1 MHLLEN
7 LKWRYATKIFENEK
21 KVSKQD
27 LDILKEAIQLTPTS
41 YGLQPFKI
49 LIIKDLK
56 IRIKLSTASYDQ
68 PQITTA
74 SHLFIFC
81 NYTELPKN
89 EIENYIQLT
98 AKTQNISPKNLEG
111 YKQLITNDLKQRN
124 QKELQNWSKNQNYIA
139 MSNLLNACAELK
151 IDACPMEGFDNE
163 AYNEILDLN
172 KLQLNASIIV
182 PIGYRAIHDN
192 SQFREKV
199 RKGFDQIFINK

>member
-7 LKWRYATKIFENEK
+7 LKWRYATKIFETEK

-111 YKQLITNDLKQRN
+111 YKQLITNDIKQRN

>member
-7 LKWRYATKIFENEK
+7 LKWRYATKIFETEK

-98 AKTQNISPKNLEG
+98 AKTQNISPKNLER

>member
-7 LKWRYATKIFENEK
+7 LKWRYATKIFETEK

>member
-7 LKWRYATKIFENEK
+7 LKWRYATKIFETEK

-56 IRIKLSTASYDQ
+56 IRIKLSTATYDQ

>member
-7 LKWRYATKIFENEK
+7 LKWRYATKIFETEK

-81 NYTELPKN
+81 NYTV
-89 EIENYIQLT
+89 
-98 AKTQNISPKNLEG
+98 
-111 YKQLITNDLKQRN
+111 RN
-124 QKELQNWSKNQNYIA
+124 FL
-139 MSNLLNACAELK
+139 
-151 IDACPMEGFDNE
+151 
-163 AYNEILDLN
+163 
-172 KLQLNASIIV
+172 
-182 PIGYRAIHDN
+182 H
-192 SQFREKV
+192 
-199 RKGFDQIFINK
+199 

>member
-7 LKWRYATKIFENEK
+7 LKWRYATKKFETEK

-49 LIIKDLK
+49 LIIKDLET
-56 IRIKLSTASYDQ
+56 RNKLSSASYNQ

-74 SHLFIFC
+74 SHLFVFC
-81 NYTELPKN
+81 NYTQLPKN

-98 AKTQNISPKNLEG
+98 AKTQHISPNILDD
-111 YKQLITNDLKQRN
+111 YKQLISNDLNQRN
-124 QKELQNWSKNQNYIA
+124 QTEIQNWSKNQNYIA

-151 IDACPMEGFDNE
+151 IDACPMEGFDNK
-163 AYNEILDLN
+163 AYNEVLGLD
-172 KLQLNASIIV
+172 KLQLNASILV

-192 SQFREKV
+192 SQYREKV
-199 RKGFDQIFINK
+199 RKGFDQIFIKK